1 MPPTARAAM
10 VLDLDGTLVD
20 SVYLH
25 VRAWALALQD
35 ADLHVPSWR
44 IHRRIGMAGT
54 LLARVLLDEEG
65 EQVSD
70 DLLER
75 LDNGHGRHYD
85 ELRPHARPLP
95 DAARL
100 IGTLRSL
107 NAPWAIAT
115 SSSPSEQGDI
125 LSQLGI
131 TDSDTVVSDAD
142 AGLSKPDPELFRAAI
157 DKLGVDP
164 GDTVVVGDSPW
175 DMLAAK
181 RAGAM
186 AVGVRTGGFSAG
198 ELHASGAVRVYT
210 GPDQVRIHLPEFGL
224 S

>member
-25 VRAWALALQD
+25 VRAWARALED
-35 ADLHVPSWR
+35 ADVPLPSWR
-44 IHRRIGMAGT
+44 IHRRIGMAGK

-65 EQVSD
+65 VEVND
-70 DLLER
+70 ELLDR
-75 LDNGHGRHYD
+75 LDDAHGRHYD
-85 ELRPHARPLP
+85 ELRPYARPLP
-95 DAARL
+95 DAAGL

-125 LSQLGI
+125 LAQLGI
-131 TDSDTVVSDAD
+131 DDSDTVVSSAD
-142 AGLSKPDPELFRAAI
+142 AGMSKPDPELFRSAI

-164 GDTVVVGDSPW
+164 RDTIVVGDSPW

-186 AVGVRTGGFSAG
+186 AVGVRSGGFSAG

-210 GPDQVRIHLPEFGL
+210 GPHEVRIHLPEFGL

>member
-25 VRAWALALQD
+25 VRAWARALDD
-35 ADLHVPSWR
+35 ADIPVPSWR
-44 IHRRIGMAGT
+44 IHRRIGMAGL

-65 EQVSD
+65 AQADD
-70 DLLER
+70 DLLAQ
-75 LDNGHGRHYD
+75 LDDAHGRHYD
-85 ELRPHARPLP
+85 ELRPQARPLP
-95 DAARL
+95 AAAQL
-100 IGTLRSL
+100 IGTLRAL
-107 NAPWAIAT
+107 DVPWAIAT
-115 SSSPSEQGDI
+115 SSAPSEQGD
-125 LSQLGI
+125 LLAQLGI
-131 TDSDTVVSDAD
+131 VDDDTVVSDAD

-198 ELHASGAVRVYT
+198 ELHASGAVRVYN
-210 GPDQVRIHLPEFGL
+210 GPEQVRVHLPEFGL